1 MNANRL
7 ELHWKLLDLMTN
19 AYLLERESDPDVPD
33 FSENVYFQPPSSVLM
48 NYPAIVY
55 ERSSA
60 DMRHADNALYL
71 HKCRYTVTVIDA
83 DPDSPIPRMVAALP
97 MCRSDR
103 HFYTDNLNHDTFE
116 IYY

>member
-1 MNANRL
+1 MHR
-7 ELHWKLLDLMTN
+7 KLLDVMTD
-19 AYLLERESDPDVPD
+19 AYILERESDPDVPD

-60 DMRHADNALYL
+60 DTRHADNALYL

-83 DPDSPIPRMVAALP
+83 DPDSPIPRMVAAYR
-97 MCRSDR
+97 CVDR
-103 HFYTDNLNHDTFE
+103 IDIFTQTTSTTTRLRYITERNS
-116 IYY
+116 YG